1 VTRLLDIQVLPLRS
15 ALLCVDCNTVSSA
28 PGNSCPACGSPSL
41 LCLSA
46 VLDRKP
52 VESASM
58 YEMVMAH
65 A

>member
-1 VTRLLDIQVLPLRS
+1 MNAPINLVLLPLRS
-15 ALLCVDCNTVSSA
+15 AVLCVDCNTVSSA

-41 LCLSA
+41 MSLSA

-52 VESASM
+52 AKSVSVEL
-58 YEMVMAH
+58 EVAH